1 MAFGKKDFN
10 GNSKNWGGV
19 IVASEPYTVD
29 LVRVAVAERGNIVA
43 GNLAYSDNNGEAVT
57 SATANNGVLGVYVA
71 NTVNLGKE
79 ESNVEDAEICSIG
92 TIFVNLK
99 LGETAPKF
107 GQKANVDGD
116 RVTVDNTG
124 TLGRFTGVMGEP
136 MADGSLV
143 AQLRLNVL

>member
-1 MAFGKKDFN
+1 MAFGKRDFD
-10 GNSKNWGGV
+10 GNNKNWGGV
-19 IVASEPYTVD
+19 VVASEPYAVD
-29 LVRVAVAERGNIVA
+29 LVRVADAERGNIIA
-43 GNLAYSDNNGEAVT
+43 GNLAYSNNNGEAVT

-79 ESNVEDAEICSIG
+79 DVAIEDTEVCSIG

-116 RVTVDNTG
+116 RVTVDNAG
-124 TLGRFTGVMGEP
+124 TLGRFTGVLGEP

>member
-1 MAFGKKDFN
+1 MAFEKRDFN
-10 GNSKNWGGV
+10 DGVKNWGGV
-19 IVASEPYTVD
+19 VVASEPYAID
-29 LVRVAVAERGNIVA
+29 LVRVADAERGNIVA

-57 SATANNGVLGVYVA
+57 SATANNGVVGVFVA

-79 ESNVEDAEICSIG
+79 DVEIEDTEICSNG

-99 LGETAPKF
+99 QGETSPKF
-107 GQKANVDGD
+107 GQKAGIDGD
-116 RVTVDNTG
+116 RVIVDNAG